1 MMAGKMSP
9 KANRKKRQRG
19 IALIVVLVLL
29 GLLVGVLVVGFT
41 GDLAR
46 QNKKQQQT
54 TDALA
59 KAKEALIGRAASDS
73 SIPGSLPCPD
83 LITNIPGTNV
93 PNDGIAD
100 LFSGTKCPSYIGR
113 LPWRTLGLPDLR
125 DASGERLWYALS
137 PNFRDHP
144 SASPLNSDTT
154 GQLTITGAAAA
165 SNVIAIVFA
174 PGPVVGSQ
182 VRDGAN
188 QNAVTNYLEGG
199 NETGI
204 ATNTFVTGQPTD
216 AFNDALLP
224 ITSDALFSVV
234 ELRVLREMRI
244 ALRAYRSNILHPYFP
259 GANPYTD
266 GTYSCNYLTY
276 QGRLPLNINLGCA
289 ALADWGTDL
298 PVWFGTNNWQNV
310 TYYAVSPC
318 QIGVGAIVLGALT
331 ALCVTTGN
339 LSVDGNTSVEAVVFT
354 AGSRI
359 AALGQSRPCTSVSAC
374 LEGTENTNGDN
385 VFVSPVRSATNNDR
399 LLIVWP

>member
-1 MMAGKMSP
+1 MVAGKMSP
-9 KANRKKRQRG
+9 KASREIQQRG

-29 GLLVGVLVVGFT
+29 GLLVGVLVAGFT

-59 KAKEALIGRAASDS
+59 KAKEALIGRAASD
-73 SIPGSLPCPD
+73 INRPGSLPCPD
-83 LITNIPGTNV
+83 ID
-93 PNDGIAD
+93 NDGSAE
-100 LFSGTKCPSYIGR
+100 SPVAYGGVCPSYIGR
-113 LPWRTLGLPDLR
+113 FPWRTLGVPDLR
-125 DASGERLWYALS
+125 DGSGERLWYALTA
-137 PNFRDHP
+137 NFRDHP
-144 SASPLNSDTT
+144 TGGVLNSDTP
-154 GQLTITGAAAA
+154 GQLNIVGTAPA

-188 QNAVTNYLEGG
+188 QNTVTNYLEGG

-224 ITSDALFSVV
+224 ITSDALFPVV
-234 ELRVLREMRI
+234 EMRVLREMRN
-244 ALRAYRSNILHPYFP
+244 ALVVYRSNILHPYFP

-266 GTYSCNYLTY
+266 ATYSCNYLTY
-276 QGRLPLNINLGCA
+276 QGRLPLNIQLGCA

-331 ALCVTTGN
+331 ALCAATGN

-359 AALGQSRPCTSVSAC
+359 AALGQSRPCTSVSSC

>member
-1 MMAGKMSP
+1 MVAGKMSP
-9 KANRKKRQRG
+9 KASREIQQRG
-19 IALIVVLVLL
+19 IALIVVLALL

-83 LITNIPGTNV
+83 LMTNILGNV

-100 LFSGTKCPSYIGR
+100 LFLGTNCPSYIGR

-216 AFNDALLP
+216 EIGRA
-224 ITSDALFSVV
+224 SCR
-234 ELRVLREMRI
+234 ERV
-244 ALRAYRSNILHPYFP
+244 
-259 GANPYTD
+259 
-266 GTYSCNYLTY
+266 
-276 QGRLPLNINLGCA
+276 
-289 ALADWGTDL
+289 
-298 PVWFGTNNWQNV
+298 
-310 TYYAVSPC
+310 
-318 QIGVGAIVLGALT
+318 
-331 ALCVTTGN
+331 
-339 LSVDGNTSVEAVVFT
+339 
-354 AGSRI
+354 
-359 AALGQSRPCTSVSAC
+359 CTLV
-374 LEGTENTNGDN
+374 
-385 VFVSPVRSATNNDR
+385 
-399 LLIVWP
+399 

>member
-9 KANRKKRQRG
+9 KVSREIQQRG

-46 QNKKQQQT
+46 QNKKGQQT
-54 TDALA
+54 ADSLA
-59 KAKEALIGRAASDS
+59 KAKEALIGRAASD
-73 SIPGSLPCPD
+73 INRPGSLPCPD
-83 LITNIPGTNV
+83 ID
-93 PNDGIAD
+93 NDGSAE
-100 LFSGTKCPSYIGR
+100 SPVAYGGVCPSYIGR
-113 LPWRTLGLPDLR
+113 FPWRTLGVPDLR
-125 DASGERLWYALS
+125 DGSGERLWYALTA
-137 PNFRDHP
+137 NFRDHP
-144 SASPLNSDTT
+144 TGGVLNSDTP
-154 GQLTITGAAAA
+154 GQLNIVGTAPA

-188 QNAVTNYLEGG
+188 QNNVTNYLEGG

-224 ITSDALFSVV
+224 ITSDALFPVV
-234 ELRVLREMRI
+234 EMRVLREMRN
-244 ALRAYRSNILHPYFP
+244 ALVVYRSNILHPYFP

-310 TYYAVSPC
+310 TYYVVSPC
-318 QIGVGAIVLGALT
+318 QIGVVAIVPPPLT
-331 ALCVTTGN
+331 AL
-339 LSVDGNTSVEAVVFT
+339 
-354 AGSRI
+354 
-359 AALGQSRPCTSVSAC
+359 
-374 LEGTENTNGDN
+374 
-385 VFVSPVRSATNNDR
+385 
-399 LLIVWP
+399 